1 MTDKDLLEHAFINQL
16 ETDFDN
22 QEYDAM
28 SEMIQLLLKDE
39 ANVKTITEYLSD
51 SAKENL
57 LEGRTAVRTRY
68 RATEAYAIVDHHS
81 NVTGVFKT
89 LADARKEVKA
99 HLNKY
104 YDGYR
109 EDFVNPTLVRY
120 FSKST
125 NYVNDNDFVRKI
137 ERIELK

>member
-57 LEGRTAVRTRY
+57 LEGRTPIRY
-68 RATEAYAIVDHHS
+68 
-81 NVTGVFKT
+81 K
-89 LADARKEVKA
+89 K
-99 HLNKY
+99 
-104 YDGYR
+104 
-109 EDFVNPTLVRY
+109 
-120 FSKST
+120 
-125 NYVNDNDFVRKI
+125 
-137 ERIELK
+137 